1 MAIGDEARA
10 AGLAD
15 FPSSQDR
22 RLGWQNDMQ
31 RGDELARAMARIKTL
46 EDRGKVGAW
55 TKVDFSSGWGNNT
68 DVASWGNTEWRRIGD
83 QYIELRGQIVPRS
96 GYVLDE
102 TMFRLPTEARPPVR
116 IQGTA
121 LENYGTPYLIAIR
134 VDPDGTV
141 RVNPT
146 GTRAINLAGFRFS
159 LT

>member
-31 RGDELARAMARIKTL
+31 RGDELARAMTRIKTL
-46 EDRGKVGAW
+46 EDRGKVGPW
-55 TKVDFSSGWGNNT
+55 TEVVFSTGWGNNPNVQ
-68 DVASWGNTEWRRIGD
+68 DWGTTQWRRIGD
-83 QYIELRGQIVPRS
+83 QYVEMRGQIVPRS
-96 GYVLDE
+96 GYALDE
-102 TMFRLPTEARPPVR
+102 TMFRLPTEGRPPVR

-121 LENYGTPYLIAIR
+121 LENYGTPFLIAIR
-134 VDPDGTV
+134 IDPDGTV
-141 RVNPT
+141 RVNP
-146 GTRAINLAGFRFS
+146 RAAQAINLAGFRFS

>member
-1 MAIGDEARA
+1 MATGDEARA
-10 AGLAD
+10 AGLVVYTSA
-15 FPSSQDR
+15 QDR
-22 RLGWQNDMQ
+22 RLGWDNDNN
-31 RGDELARAMARIKTL
+31 RGDELARAMTRIKTL
-46 EDRGKVGAW
+46 EDRGKVGPW
-55 TKVDFSSGWGNNT
+55 TDVAFVTGWGNNT
-68 DVASWGNTEWRRIGD
+68 DVASWGTTQWRRIGD
-83 QYIELRGQIVPRS
+83 QYVEMRGQIVPRT
-96 GYVLDE
+96 GYALDE
-102 TMFRLPTEARPPVR
+102 TMFRLPTEGRPPVR